1 MDSQGIFSG
10 MEQMGEKTAFMPN
23 LSAIKYTHRIQID
36 FVLFVSPRIYLSLLP
51 FSANIC
57 RNRFKIFSWNFQLFG
72 MYCKFLCC
80 PFALFATK
88 HKSILVSVWERDM
101 KELKLFLFFFNMIAM
116 SRKYVPSFI
125 STKNIWTTISISSF
139 HGIVCERER
148 EREAKEKENICIF
161 ALIVLCDKRKLN

>member
-10 MEQMGEKTAFMPN
+10 MEQMGEKTAFMSN

-57 RNRFKIFSWNFQLFG
+57 RNRFKMFSWNFQLFG

-139 HGIVCERER
+139 HGIVCEREQ